1 MLAIG
6 DEVSFASDGEGVTEV
21 RIAFSPGARGGR

>member
-6 DEVSFASDGEGVTEV
+6 DEVSFASDADGVTEV
-21 RIAFSPGARGGR
+21 RMTFTPGKEPRT